1 MSKPQGMEKI
11 IPAMQLQKESAMRYK
26 TPWLKI
32 LVTLLIFAA
41 PSYLWAQ
48 DPGWPRQIVKP
59 GGTLIVY
66 QPQVDNWNNFTDI
79 TWRQAFQLTPN
90 GGKQVIGAATFEGT
104 TQVNTDTHMVFMSN
118 LKVLNTYFPSQ
129 DPASSAQLDQLFRT
143 FLPPTVNISLERVI
157 AYTPKPQSV
166 KTVSLNND
174 PPFIFV
180 SNTPAILVGVDGE
193 PVLAELP
200 HTNLKFVVNTLWP
213 LFFDKS
219 DSQYYLQVNN
229 IWLGATDLHGP
240 WSRVTKLSREFDKI
254 PATGKFA
261 EVKKAVPP
269 PEVSNPIIPKVFY
282 ATVPAEVIL
291 FDGQPTYTSIPG
303 TQLVYANNTDSP
315 LFVYNTTQ
323 TYYYLAAGRWFSAQN
338 LAGPWTFA
346 SLNLPPDFSNI
357 PLSSPASAILAS
369 VPGTSEAKD
378 AVLIA
383 QIPTTMVINPATAA
397 AQVNVSYTGSPQFA
411 PITGTS
417 LQYATN
423 TADKVI
429 QVGDAYYLCLQGV
442 WFLSSTPQGPWTT
455 AASVPQAIYTIP
467 ASSPVYNVTY
477 VTQATSPDGNVES
490 SYTAGYLGA
499 FVVGAAAGAIVA
511 SGTGFYYPPYI
522 GYPVG
527 GYPLYRPY
535 ATPYGAYGAYGSSA
549 YYHPGTGAYGVSQ
562 TAYGAYGSATR
573 SASYNPYTG
582 TASRSTSVSTPY
594 GKQSVGQAYNPYTG
608 TYGATH
614 QGSSPTAQ
622 WGQSY
627 VSNGSH
633 SATTQHYTNSQG
645 TAASMQTAAG
655 GKVAGTSTAY
665 GNTAAGKTSN
675 GDMYAGHDGNVY
687 KNTGSGWEKSNGG
700 GSWSSVNT
708 PQNEQKAQ
716 SYNQQHSTSQADTQ
730 MHNQGVN
737 QSRSSG
743 NMSSENLDSERQSRE
758 SGSMQSQHYAS
769 GSRGDGGFGGGGRSW
784 GGGDRSFGGEDR
796 GGFGGRRR

>member
-1 MSKPQGMEKI
+1 MEETNLAMLPQN
-11 IPAMQLQKESAMRYK
+11 KESVMRYIK
-26 TPWLKI
+26 SWFKI
-32 LVTLLIFAA
+32 LVSILTLSAS
-41 PSYLWAQ
+41 SYVWAQ
-48 DPGWPRQIVKP
+48 EPGWPRQIVKP
-59 GGTLIVY
+59 GGTLIIY
-66 QPQVDNWNNFTDI
+66 QPQVDDWNNFTDL
-79 TWRQAFQLTPN
+79 TWRQAFQLTPS
-90 GGKQVIGAATFEGT
+90 GRKQIVGAATFEGST
-104 TQVNTDTHMVFMSN
+104 EVNTDTHMVFMSN
-118 LKVLNTYFPSQ
+118 LRVLNTYFPSQ
-129 DPASSAQLDQLFRT
+129 DPATSAQLGQLFRT
-143 FLPPTVNISLERVI
+143 FLPPTVNISLERVV

-180 SNTPAILVGVDGE
+180 SNTPAILLGVDGD
-193 PVLAELP
+193 PVFADLP
-200 HTNLKFVVNTLWP
+200 HTDLKFVVNTLWP

-219 DSQYYLQVNN
+219 ISRYYLLVNN

-240 WSRVTKLSREFDKI
+240 WSRVTKLSRDFDNV
-254 PATGKFA
+254 PDSGKFT
-261 EVKKAVPP
+261 EVKKAIPP
-269 PEVSNPIIPKVFY
+269 PQVSSPIISKVFY

-346 SLNLPPDFSNI
+346 SLNLPPDFANI

-397 AQVNVSYTGSPQFA
+397 AQAKVTYTGSPLFS
-411 PITGTS
+411 PIPGTT

-429 QVGDAYYLCLQGV
+429 QLGDVYYLCLQGV
-442 WFLSSTPQGPWTT
+442 WFMSAMPQGPWTT
-455 AASVPQAIYTIP
+455 AASVPQVIYTIP
-467 ASSPVYNVTY
+467 PSSPVYNVTY
-477 VTQATSPDGNVES
+477 VTQVTNSSGYVES

-499 FVVGAAAGAIVA
+499 FVTGAAVGAIVA
-511 SGTGFYYPPYI
+511 SGTGYYYPPYI

-527 GYPLYRPY
+527 GYPIYHPY
-535 ATPYGAYGAYGSSA
+535 PTPYGAYGAYGSTS
-549 YYHPGTGAYGVSQ
+549 YYHTGTGAYGVSQ

-582 TASRSTSVSTPY
+582 TASRSASVSTPY

-633 SATTQHYTNSQG
+633 SATTQHYTTSQG
-645 TAASMQTAAG
+645 TAASMQTASG
-655 GKVAGTSTAY
+655 GKAAGTSTAY
-665 GNTAAGKTSN
+665 GSMAAAKTSN

-687 KNTGSGWEKSNGG
+687 KNTGSGWEKSNGS

-708 PQNEQKAQ
+708 QQNQQKAQQSAQ
-716 SYNQQHSTSQADTQ
+716 SYNQQHSNSQASSQ
-730 MHNQGVN
+730 MHTQNASQT
-737 QSRSSG
+737 RSDSAG
-743 NMSSENLDSERQSRE
+743 SSENLDSEKQSRD
-758 SGSMQSQHYAS
+758 SGSMQSHNFGS
-769 GSRGDGGFGGGGRSW
+769 GFHSEGGFGGGGRSW
-784 GGGDRSFGGEDR
+784 GGGGRSFGG
-796 GGFGGRRR
+796 GRR